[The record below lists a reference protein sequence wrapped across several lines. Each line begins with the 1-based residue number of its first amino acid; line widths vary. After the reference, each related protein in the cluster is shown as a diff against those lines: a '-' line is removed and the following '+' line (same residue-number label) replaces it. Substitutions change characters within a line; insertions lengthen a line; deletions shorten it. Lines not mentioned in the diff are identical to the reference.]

1 MSSELLLPRDTNQVR
16 GLAQYALDFLAD
28 VFSSPSDA
36 VLARTEMFF
45 VDSVVCGVSA
55 LALGTNAPTILRDEA
70 LQYPA
75 SAPARG
81 TTVFGSAQRV
91 VPEKAILANC
101 AAVREWDSNGTN
113 FGYDPVRGN
122 IAGEFGHNDFYPV
135 VVAAAQLRGWNGV
148 QMLRGMLLLDEIRG
162 RLAEVF
168 SLKTYKLDHVVH
180 GAIASAIVYG
190 AALGATIAQIESA
203 VGQFVAHAIPFRA
216 IRYGKQLSDSKG
228 ASAAISTEFAIQAV
242 HRALHGFIGPADIF
256 RNPEAAF
263 CLFEKPVTPGTSPF
277 DLSLATGGDQFAIR
291 GMHFKLG
298 LYEHQSAGAIQGLL
312 DVLAREPAL
321 LDDHVNITAI
331 RVTIYEP
338 AYHIICDPY
347 KWEPTTRQSAD
358 HSLPYI
364 VATILRKAIEQRTA
378 DWRAVMLLPADYS
391 DAALVH
397 PLTRQ
402 LMPRVALH
410 HGGHE
415 FDRRYP
421 EGIPTEVTLD
431 HTTRGAITSGLVMF
445 PTGHAGNTTA
455 PLRELLQYK
464 WESLAALAVDDVPA
478 ALARWT
484 NLAAKSAEEVREL
497 WNVRIKNIREV

>member
-1 MSSELLLPRDTNQVR
+1 MAAEIVLPRDTNQVR
-16 GLAQYALDFLAD
+16 GLAQYAIDFFSGTFSAPAD
-28 VFSSPSDA
+28 S
-36 VLARTEMFF
+36 VLERTEQFF
-45 VDSVVCGVSA
+45 IDSVVCGISA

-70 LQYPA
+70 LSYPVA
-75 SAPARG
+75 SRG
-81 TTVFGSAQRV
+81 VPVFGSATGV
-91 VPEKAILANC
+91 APEKAILANC

-113 FGYDPVRGN
+113 FGYDPARGN

-135 VVAAAQLRGWNGV
+135 VVAAAQLQGWNGA
-148 QMLRGMLLLDEIRG
+148 QLLRGMLLLDEIRG

-168 SLKTYKLDHVVH
+168 SLKSYKLDHVVH
-180 GAIASAIVYG
+180 GAIASAVVYG
-190 AALGATIAQIESA
+190 AALGATVAQIESA
-203 VGQFVAHAIPFRA
+203 VGMFVAHAIPFRA

-228 ASAAISTEFAIQAV
+228 ASAAISTEFAIQSV
-242 HRALHGFIGPADIF
+242 HRALRGFIGPADIF
-256 RNPEAAF
+256 RNPEAVF
-263 CLFEKPVTPGTSPF
+263 CLFEKPTTPGTSPF
-277 DLSLATGGDQFAIR
+277 DLSLATSGDQFTIR

-321 LDDHVNITAI
+321 LDDHENITAI

-347 KWEPTTRQSAD
+347 KWSPTTRQSAD

-364 VATILRKAIEQRTA
+364 VATILRKAIEQRTS
-378 DWRAVMLLPADYS
+378 DWRSVMLLPADYS
-391 DAALVH
+391 ETALVH
-397 PLTRQ
+397 PLTRL
-402 LMPRVALH
+402 LMSKVALH

-421 EGIPTEVTLD
+421 EGIPTEVTLE
-431 HTTRGAITSGLVMF
+431 HASRGSLKSGLVMF

-464 WESLAALAVDDVPA
+464 WEALAALAVDDVPA
-478 ALARWT
+478 ALSRWT
-484 NLAAKSAEEVREL
+484 NLASKSPEEVREL
-497 WNVRIKNIREV
+497 WNVRIKNVRAV

>member
-1 MSSELLLPRDTNQVR
+1 MPTELLLPRDTNQVR
-16 GLAQYALDFLAD
+16 GLAQYAIDFLAGA
-28 VFSSPSDA
+28 FEPPSDL
-36 VLARTEMFF
+36 VLARTEQFF
-45 VDSVVCGVSA
+45 VDSVVCGMSA

-70 LQYPA
+70 LQYLA
-75 SAPARG
+75 ADRAHG
-81 TTVFGSAQRV
+81 ATLFGSAQLV
-91 VPEKAILANC
+91 AAEKAILANC

-113 FGYDPVRGN
+113 FGYDPARGN

-135 VVAAAQLRGWNGV
+135 VIAAAQRRGWNGA
-148 QMLRGMLLLDEIRG
+148 QALRGMLLLDEIRG

-168 SLKTYKLDHVVH
+168 SLKSYKLDHVVH
-180 GAIASAIVYG
+180 GAIASAVVYG
-190 AALGATIAQIESA
+190 AALGATVAQIESA
-203 VGQFVAHAIPFRA
+203 VGMFVAHAIPFRA

-242 HRALHGFIGPADIF
+242 HRALRGFIGPADIF
-256 RNPEAAF
+256 RNPEAVF

-277 DLSLATGGDQFAIR
+277 DLSLATSGDQFTIR

-312 DVLAREPAL
+312 DVVAREPAL
-321 LDDHVNITAI
+321 LDDHEKIQAI

-347 KWEPTTRQSAD
+347 KWSPTTRQSAD

-378 DWRAVMLLPADYS
+378 DWRSLMLLPMDYS

-402 LMPRVALH
+402 LMARVALH

-431 HTTRGAITSGLVMF
+431 HTTRGSLSSGMIMF
-445 PTGHAGNTTA
+445 PTGHAGNTAA

-464 WESLAALAVDDVPA
+464 WEALAALAVDDVPA

-484 NLAAKSAEEVREL
+484 NLAHKSAEEIREL
-497 WNVRIKNIREV
+497 WNVQIKNVC